1 MICFHLWCMAWLA
14 PFNALLS
21 LPRAVALSLLPF
33 YVSYSGAV
41 CGLLFAFTL
50 QLCLL
55 LDDICPFYANKPLFL
70 IYTLLV
76 MQFFHIAYKPI
87 LQYKMSYI
95 FRLNNWWIYLIAGL
109 KCILELSQSLIF
121 CIYQTH
127 WWKFSWFKQVR
138 VHSTPVIPK

>member
-1 MICFHLWCMAWLA
+1 MAWLA

-76 MQFFHIAYKPI
+76 MQFFHIAYKQI
-87 LQYKMSYI
+87 LQYKM
-95 FRLNNWWIYLIAGL
+95 
-109 KCILELSQSLIF
+109 
-121 CIYQTH
+121 
-127 WWKFSWFKQVR
+127 
-138 VHSTPVIPK
+138 

>member
-1 MICFHLWCMAWLA
+1 MAWLA

-21 LPRAVALSLLPF
+21 LPRAVALFSLLPF

-76 MQFFHIAYKPI
+76 MQFFPI
-87 LQYKMSYI
+87 LNIQFLLCKGLHINKLFNIKCNI
-95 FRLNNWWIYLIAGL
+95 FLG
-109 KCILELSQSLIF
+109 SLIDE
-121 CIYQTH
+121 
-127 WWKFSWFKQVR
+127 
-138 VHSTPVIPK
+138 